1 MLEKILPVVL
11 FVILSSDKKVG
22 AVCTSLQNHVLD
34 CYKENRHKSLKC
46 SQLVQAYMDCV
57 EQARKVDTYYGLFK
71 PFHWSQYNFVIRH
84 FCYQCFCVVIA
95 NIRFVLFSPY
105 KQTLKQQTEERRL
118 QVSKFN
124 LYDVLKHL
132 L

>member
-46 SQLVQAYMDCV
+46 SQLVQAYMNCV
-57 EQARKVDTYYGLFK
+57 EQARKVE
-71 PFHWSQYNFVIRH
+71 YNFVIRH

>member
-34 CYKENRHKSLKC
+34 CYKENRHTSLKC

-57 EQARKVDTYYGLFK
+57 EQARKVDTYYGSNHFTDLNITLL
-71 PFHWSQYNFVIRH
+71 SAIFVIS
-84 FCYQCFCVVIA
+84 V
-95 NIRFVLFSPY
+95 FVWLLLIFVSF
-105 KQTLKQQTEERRL
+105 RL
-118 QVSKFN
+118 VRTNKR
-124 LYDVLKHL
+124 
-132 L
+132 